1 MPNGPYV
8 SGDLV
13 RRPAAVVSRIG
24 TSSVLM
30 HMAAN
35 QKTVLKSCALC
46 CHNPALCRLAH
57 PGCSGSGPLVPKLVA
72 EAFASALCTAS
83 DTTAALCLTRAA
95 MQKIGHDLSWI
106 CATWL
111 PVETEHWGSKSISNS
126 CNLAHLVPTNTGF
139 WIQRAPYD
147 RDCKQTS
154 FSVSNPT
161 HPTLGAQS
169 WHTVHLSWQLWFRM
183 RIRTPLLLWIVMSC
197 MLDFECAWVCMM
209 INERVHE
216 TAMHLYRLS
225 ELD

>member
-35 QKTVLKSCALC
+35 QKTVLKSCALWC
-46 CHNPALCRLAH
+46 RNPALCRLAH
-57 PGCSGSGPLVPKLVA
+57 PGCSGSGPIVPKPVA

-95 MQKIGHDLSWI
+95 TQKIGHDLSWI

-111 PVETEHWGSKSISNS
+111 PVETEHWGSKTTSNS
-126 CNLAHLVPTNTGF
+126 CNLADLVPTNTGF

-147 RDCKQTS
+147 RDCKQNL
-154 FSVSNPT
+154 SVFQIPPIQ
-161 HPTLGAQS
+161 HWGHKAGTLCTCLDSCDLG
-169 WHTVHLSWQLWFRM
+169 WEYGHL
-183 RIRTPLLLWIVMSC
+183 C
-197 MLDFECAWVCMM
+197 CFE
-209 INERVHE
+209 
-216 TAMHLYRLS
+216 
-225 ELD
+225 